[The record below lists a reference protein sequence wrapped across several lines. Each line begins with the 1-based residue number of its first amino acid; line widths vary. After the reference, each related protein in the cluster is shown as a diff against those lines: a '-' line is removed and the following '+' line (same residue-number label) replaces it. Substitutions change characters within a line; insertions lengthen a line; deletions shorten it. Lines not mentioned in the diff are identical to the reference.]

1 MSGEAVQY
9 HEGEFIR
16 IGYELSG
23 KTAFFLTIEPYPQ
36 TYLRSG
42 ADHLLCDISDLI
54 AVLKGSGVSD
64 LAARPDRSA
73 TRTTLEEAGF
83 RRVEEM
89 DDEMIY
95 APDTPEPVPTLD
107 DGRPGAFGLET
118 PIHLEDGQMTP
129 AAALYPGM
137 RLADGGRVEEILNA
151 RLRRTCWLDGHQY
164 GVLNRV
170 LARSGTVMV
179 GDMPGA
185 HIEEKGEGTEMIWI
199 VSDRSR
205 VRSGTHLFEDMW
217 GSALRRHE
225 RRITQAEVITSLNA
239 EDRS

>member
-1 MSGEAVQY
+1 MQY

-16 IGYELSG
+16 IGYEMSG
-23 KTAFFLTIEPYPQ
+23 KTALVLTIEPYPQ

-42 ADHLLCDISDLI
+42 ADHLLCDISDFI

-64 LAARPDRSA
+64 FKARPDRSA

-83 RRVEEM
+83 RGVEGADE
-89 DDEMIY
+89 EMIY
-95 APDTPEPVPTLD
+95 APDAPEPVPTLD

-118 PIHLEDGQMTP
+118 LIQLEDGQIVT

-137 RLADGGRVEEILNA
+137 RLADGGRVEEILTA
-151 RLRRTCWLDGHQY
+151 RLRRTCWLEGHQY

-170 LARSGTVMV
+170 LAPSGTVMV

-205 VRSGTHLFEDMW
+205 VRSGPHLFEDMW
-217 GSALRRHE
+217 GSAFRRHE